1 VIEDVGINETR
12 TGFVRTLQRMG
23 AGIEIHQTGMEAGEP
38 IGKIVVESGHRLRGI
53 EVSGD
58 ALVQSMIDE
67 LPLLAALA
75 ARAEGPTIV
84 RDAQELK
91 DKDTDRIATTVAA
104 LAPFGV
110 KIKPRDD
117 GFLVEPSELAG
128 VAMLELPPDHRVI
141 FAAMALASSL
151 PEPTTMIGWEK
162 TGVSFA
168 GCLELLGQL
177 AAVSHFK
184 DL

>member
-1 VIEDVGINETR
+1 
-12 TGFVRTLQRMG
+12 
-23 AGIEIHQTGMEAGEP
+23 
-38 IGKIVVESGHRLRGI
+38 
-53 EVSGD
+53 
-58 ALVQSMIDE
+58 
-67 LPLLAALA
+67 
-75 ARAEGPTIV
+75 
-84 RDAQELK
+84 
-91 DKDTDRIATTVAA
+91 
-104 LAPFGV
+104 
-110 KIKPRDD
+110 
-117 GFLVEPSELAG
+117 
-128 VAMLELPPDHRVI
+128 MLELPPDHRVI